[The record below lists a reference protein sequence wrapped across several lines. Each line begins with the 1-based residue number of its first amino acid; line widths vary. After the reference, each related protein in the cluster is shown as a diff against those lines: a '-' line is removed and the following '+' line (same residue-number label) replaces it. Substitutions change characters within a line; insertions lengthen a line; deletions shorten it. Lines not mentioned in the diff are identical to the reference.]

1 MGDDKITPQSI
12 KFGQYLHKMRSER
25 NWSLRDIQEK
35 TKDEVSNAYLS
46 QLESGKKN
54 VPTLKVM
61 QRLAD
66 AFEVPI
72 EVLLKEA
79 GYASPDMAAKKEAS
93 VVFRGYEKLSPKGRR
108 IMEDM
113 LKTLLRSEGKDCKK

>member
-12 KFGQYLHKMRSER
+12 KFGKYLHELRDER
-25 NWSLRDIQEK
+25 RWSLRDIQER

-54 VPTLKVM
+54 IPTLKVM
-61 QRLAD
+61 QKLAD
-66 AFEVPI
+66 AFELPI

-79 GYASPDMAAKKEAS
+79 GYASPEMAVKKEAGCI
-93 VVFRGYEKLSPKGRR
+93 FRGYEQLSPKGRK
-108 IMEDM
+108 IMQDM
-113 LKTLLRSEGKDCKK
+113 LKTLLRSEKDGK

>member
-1 MGDDKITPQSI
+1 MSDDKITPQSI
-12 KFGQYLHKMRSER
+12 KFGEYLHKLRDER

-54 VPTLKVM
+54 IPTLKVI
-61 QRLAD
+61 QKLAD
-66 AFEVPI
+66 AFGLPI

-79 GYASPDMAAKKEAS
+79 GYASPEMAAKKEAS
-93 VVFRGYEKLSPKGRR
+93 VIFRGYEQLSPKNRQ
-108 IMEDM
+108 IMQEM
-113 LKTLLRSEGKDCKK
+113 LKTLLKTEGKQ